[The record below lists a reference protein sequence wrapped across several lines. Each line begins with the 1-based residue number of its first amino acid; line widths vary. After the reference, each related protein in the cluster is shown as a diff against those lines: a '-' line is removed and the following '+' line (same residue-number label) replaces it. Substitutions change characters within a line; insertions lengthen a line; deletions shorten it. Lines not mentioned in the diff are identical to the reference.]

1 VLAVLLLYEHS
12 FNADLKAMDKIQAKE
27 LIHKYNEGSALKEE
41 ANLLEN
47 WYVHESELQRANP
60 EEQDYLKVNMEM
72 WLNIQTAKNQKQ
84 SLVLWPRI
92 AAAAAVLLCIGIA
105 FYFYQQP
112 RGKLAEQETAKDFAP
127 GKNSATLTLAD
138 GKRILLT
145 DAANGTIASQAGVA
159 VKKTADGKLVY
170 IADGKMSAANPVINT
185 LTTAKSE
192 QYQMVLPD
200 GSKVWLNAASS
211 LKFPASF
218 TGQPNRKV
226 ELRGEAYFEVAKDKT
241 RPFIV
246 STTGQTV
253 EVLGTHFDISS
264 YPDEEAIKTTL
275 LEGSVKVVA
284 VDGNKPTG
292 AESILKP
299 NQQSIVD
306 RNSKALRTA
315 RVDAKAVV
323 AWKNGLFQFDDADI
337 KTVMRQLSRWYD
349 IEIEFSGAI
358 PKETFSG
365 KVYRNMSLS
374 KVLDVL
380 SFSQINFKI
389 QARRMTIHPSEN
401 K

>member
-1 VLAVLLLYEHS
+1 
-12 FNADLKAMDKIQAKE
+12 MDKIQAKE
-27 LIHKYNEGSALKEE
+27 LIQKYNEGSALKEE
-41 ANLLEN
+41 VNLLEN

-72 WLNIQTAKNQKQ
+72 WLNIQAAKNQKK
-84 SLVLWPRI
+84 SLLLWPRI
-92 AAAAAVLLCIGIA
+92 AVAAAVLLCVAIA

-112 RGKLAEQETAKDFAP
+112 QQQLAEQLTVEDFGP

-145 DAANGTIASQAGVA
+145 DAAHGTIASQAGVA
-159 VKKTADGKLVY
+159 VNKTAEGKLVY
-170 IADGKMSAANPVINT
+170 NADGKMSTANPVINI
-185 LTTAKSE
+185 LTTARSE
-192 QYQMVLPD
+192 QYQVVLPD

-211 LKFPASF
+211 IKFPASF
-218 TGQPNRKV
+218 AGQRIRNV
-226 ELRGEAYFEVAKDKT
+226 ELRGEAYFEVAKDKVHS
-241 RPFIV
+241 FIV
-246 STTGQTV
+246 TTAGQTV
-253 EVLGTHFDISS
+253 EVLGTHFNICS
-264 YPDEEAIKTTL
+264 YPEEEAIKTTL
-275 LEGSVKVVA
+275 LEGAVKVVA
-284 VDGNKPTG
+284 FAGNRPTG

-299 NQQSIVD
+299 NQQSIV
-306 RNSKALRTA
+306 NKESKVLTTNW
-315 RVDAKAVV
+315 VDAETVV

-349 IEIEFSGAI
+349 IEVEFSGDI

-389 QARRMTIHPSEN
+389 QGRRMTIYPSEN

>member
-1 VLAVLLLYEHS
+1 M
-12 FNADLKAMDKIQAKE
+12 NKIEAEE
-27 LIHKYNEGSALKEE
+27 LIRKYNKGSVSKEE

-47 WYVHESELQRANP
+47 WYVHESVLQRANP
-60 EEQDYLKVNMEM
+60 EEEDYLKVNMEM
-72 WLNIQTAKNQKQ
+72 WMNIQTAKNQKK

-112 RGKLAEQETAKDFAP
+112 LEISAEQDTVKDFAP

-145 DAANGTIASQAGVA
+145 DAAQGTIASQAGVA
-159 VKKTADGKLVY
+159 VKKTADGKLIY
-170 IADGKMSAANPVINT
+170 IAEGNIVAADPAINT

-192 QYQMVLPD
+192 QYQVVLPD

-218 TGQPNRKV
+218 NGQPNRKV

-246 STTGQTV
+246 TSAGQTV

-264 YPDEEAIKTTL
+264 YPDEEEIKTTL

-284 VDGNKPTG
+284 VAGNKPTG

-299 NQQSIVD
+299 NQQSILYKD
-306 RNSKALRTA
+306 SKALTTT
-315 RVDAKAVV
+315 RVDAEAAV

-349 IEIEFSGAI
+349 IEVEFSGAI
-358 PKETFSG
+358 PKDTFSG

-389 QARRMTIHPSEN
+389 QGRRMTIYPSEN